1 MGFLGPIFTFLAN
14 LVGWGKQ
21 REGYKNAPDVK
32 AAAIAS
38 STPEMT
44 RPLSGG
50 IGKMRNFPS
59 VMLRCVIRCG

>member
-32 AAAIAS
+32 AAAEAQDEQKAEDRTRRAIA
-38 STPEMT
+38 E
-44 RPLSGG
+44 RDIDEERRELGE
-50 IGKMRNFPS
+50 
-59 VMLRCVIRCG
+59 